1 MKRLIISM
9 IVTIFTLG
17 LFAQS
22 KPIDVT
28 TIQGD
33 GYTYIKETRKS
44 RLVDLYNQENEYTNV
59 PMDYKNAEDES
70 DSDSWGKLVEDDGW
84 SSLRAELIVNQS
96 FTGEQ
101 MKIVKGHKL
110 GVGIYVDTTTGKVV
124 GTEFTYLDTTPM
136 AEMPISLFRK
146 IEMKMKEEIYFTL
159 TDAGKKLNYIY
170 FYWIQEIVDMS
181 IIK

>member
-22 KPIDVT
+22 NTTVVT

-33 GYTYIKETRKS
+33 GYTYIKETTES
-44 RLVDLYNQENEYTNV
+44 RLVKLYNQENEYV
-59 PMDYKNAEDES
+59 KIPIVYKETGEELPEIYT
-70 DSDSWGKLVEDDGW
+70 KCVEDDDW
-84 SSLRAELIVNQS
+84 SSLRVELIVNQS
-96 FTGEQ
+96 FTAEQ

-110 GVGIYVDTTTGKVV
+110 GIGIYVDTTTGKVV
-124 GTEFTYLDTTPM
+124 GTKFTYLDTTPM

-146 IEMKMKEEIYFTL
+146 IELRMKEEIYFTL

>member
-44 RLVDLYNQENEYTNV
+44 RLVDLYNQETYNFV
-59 PMDYKNAEDES
+59 
-70 DSDSWGKLVEDDGW
+70 DSL
-84 SSLRAELIVNQS
+84 
-96 FTGEQ
+96 
-101 MKIVKGHKL
+101 L
-110 GVGIYVDTTTGKVV
+110 GVCFSALHLHIY
-124 GTEFTYLDTTPM
+124 Y
-136 AEMPISLFRK
+136 SL
-146 IEMKMKEEIYFTL
+146 
-159 TDAGKKLNYIY
+159 
-170 FYWIQEIVDMS
+170 
-181 IIK
+181 